1 MVGTLSDAACTQV
14 SEIEF
19 VRGVLVKMGK
29 VLPNE
34 FDQIRE
40 QFKQFDA
47 DNSGAISREEI
58 MQRSQHTTPSGSVRI
73 SAEGDVPVSP

>member
-1 MVGTLSDAACTQV
+1 V

-19 VRGVLVKMGK
+19 VRGVLMKMGK

-40 QFKQFDA
+40 QFKLFDA

-58 MQRSQHTTPSGSVRI
+58 VQRSQHTTPSGSARV
-73 SAEGDVPVSP
+73 SADSPLASLSE